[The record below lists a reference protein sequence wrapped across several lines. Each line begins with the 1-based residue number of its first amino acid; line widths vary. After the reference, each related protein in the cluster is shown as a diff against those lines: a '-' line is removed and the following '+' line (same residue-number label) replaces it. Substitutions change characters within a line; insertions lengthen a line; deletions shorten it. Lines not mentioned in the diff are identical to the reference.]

1 MHYTL
6 RPRHLFRVMLL
17 LLSGLLV
24 ISGFA
29 VGARAATQPGAA
41 TPTADFT
48 VWLPLLLNPGT
59 SVGESGS
66 FRTAVTPTAD
76 DDFSSAEFSLWIPE
90 DLAVVRGVIIYGPGC
105 GASSLTD
112 KPGTARAELAR
123 KWGLAFMGMQFK
135 DKPDGKT
142 CGWSRAERSG
152 SAAAAIQALN
162 TFAQET
168 SRPELVNAPWLTYG
182 MSGGAGWAMDMAITY
197 PERTIAAFPRGA
209 KSSRGNLPDAYGV
222 PIMLS
227 AGENDGF
234 LSGMRDV
241 FTTHRT
247 AGALWSLAVTPNEGH
262 VLGDSWD
269 MALVFFDAVLQ
280 QRLPASA
287 PTDGPV
293 ELLPLDPTR
302 AWLGNN
308 DTFDIAAAADYAGE
322 KLQAAWLPDETTATT
337 WQTFVTTGKV
347 E

>member
-1 MHYTL
+1 MYHTL
-6 RPRHLFRVMLL
+6 RPRYLFRVVLL

-29 VGARAATQPGAA
+29 GSAGASNQPSMTA
-41 TPTADFT
+41 PTADST

-59 SVGESGS
+59 ASGEAGS
-66 FRTAVTPTAD
+66 FRTAVTPTAE

-90 DLAVVRGVIIYGPGC
+90 DLAVVRGVIIYGHGC

-112 KPGTARAELAR
+112 KPGTARVELAR

-135 DKPDGKT
+135 DNPDGKS

-152 SAAAAIQALN
+152 SAAAAIQALT
-162 TFAQET
+162 TFAQAT
-168 SRPELVNAPWLTYG
+168 NRPELVNAPWLTYG
-182 MSGGAGWAMDMAITY
+182 MSGGAGWTMDMAIIY
-197 PERTIAAFPRGA
+197 PERTIAAFPRGS
-209 KSSRGNLPDAYGV
+209 KSSRGNLPNAYGV

-234 LSGMRDV
+234 VNGMRDV
-241 FTTHRT
+241 FTTHRE

-262 VLGDSWD
+262 VLGDSWN
-269 MALVFFDAVLQ
+269 MALVFFDSVLQ

-287 PTDGPV
+287 PTTGPV
-293 ELLPLDPTR
+293 ELLPMDTTQ
-302 AWLGNN
+302 AWLGN
-308 DTFDIAAAADYAGE
+308 TTSFDIAAAANYAGD
-322 KLQAAWLPDETTATT
+322 KLQASWLPDETTANT